1 MRLQKYPG
9 LVGNKMSI
17 AKRDKLKVLLIL
29 KNKVSLTGAGTY
41 ERILVRE
48 LSKRHEVKIYDSKI
62 DIQKEWDIAHC
73 SDLKHLPLNIARQL
87 KCPLVVDVHDYY
99 WVKYYHYFCLDFP
112 ARFLLQKYRKLKY
125 WFLFKYIDGVILHSK
140 FMHDIIKHPNKYL
153 SFYFGLDY
161 RGDEQTT
168 WEQRENLILFV
179 GGDFFRKGLPRLL
192 KALPLVLEK
201 VPTVKLLVIGQ
212 DYWYARAFARFLAK
226 GLPVEFIYGLPRD
239 EVLNIYSKG
248 KVLVLPSEIEALSLV
263 SAEATMAGVPP
274 ILSNV
279 GGMPEVVQDGETG
292 YIFPLDDTKR
302 LAEMIINCL
311 SDRELSERLVKNGQ
325 DFFSQFTING
335 MMERLDEIY
344 QDVIMKH
351 KSTKGRLRN

>member
-1 MRLQKYPG
+1 
-9 LVGNKMSI
+9 MSI
-17 AKRDKLKVLLIL
+17 AKRSDKLKVLLIL
-29 KNKVSLTGAGTY
+29 KNKISLTGAGTY
-41 ERILVRE
+41 ERILLRE
-48 LSKRHEVKIYDSKI
+48 LSKRHEVKIYDSEI

-73 SDLKHLPLNIARQL
+73 SDLKHLPFNLARQL
-87 KCPLVVDVHDYY
+87 QCPLVVDVHDYY
-99 WVKYYHYFCLDFP
+99 WVKYYRYFCLDFP
-112 ARFLLQKYRKLKY
+112 ARFLIQKYRKLKY
-125 WFLFKYIDGVILHSK
+125 GFLFKYIEGVILHAK
-140 FMHDIIKHPNKYL
+140 FMYAIIKHPNKYL

-161 RGDEQTT
+161 RGTEQIT

-192 KALPLVLEK
+192 KALPLVLK
-201 VPTVKLLVIGQ
+201 KAPDAKLLVIGQ

-226 GLPVEFIYGLPRD
+226 GLPVEFIFGLSHN
-239 EVLNIYSKG
+239 EVLKIYSKG

-292 YIFPLDDTKR
+292 YIFPLDDTKL
-302 LAEMIINCL
+302 LAERIIKCL

-325 DFFSQFTING
+325 EFFSQFTING

-344 QDVIMKH
+344 QDVIMKY
-351 KSTKGRLRN
+351 KSAN